1 MALAAYIRSGQTAQ
15 ACKKWQIRWLGA
27 AGRWVQVMVRSSGAI
42 KGQPV
47 NGGETGS
54 AKEEENALKEALC

>member
-1 MALAAYIRSGQTAQ
+1 MTTYRMNKRKYGLKKMAN
-15 ACKKWQIRWLGA
+15 QIV
-27 AGRWVQVMVRSSGAI
+27 AGRWVQVMMRSSGAI
-42 KGQPV
+42 TGQPV